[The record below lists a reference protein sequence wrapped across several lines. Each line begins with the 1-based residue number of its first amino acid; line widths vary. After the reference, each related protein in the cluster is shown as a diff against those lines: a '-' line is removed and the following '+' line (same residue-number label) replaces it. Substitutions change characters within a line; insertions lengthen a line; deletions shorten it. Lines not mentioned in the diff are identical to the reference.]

1 MPACSLAATQRLL
14 RSTGKKPSADGKTG
28 LGLEG
33 RHRKTLTEKGR
44 HVKRNLFISVLAVL
58 LAGAFPGCKPP
69 PGKEMKIGL
78 ITPLSGDVKTFGES
92 VKNAFEIAVEEA
104 NAKGGVVGMKI
115 ATFIVD
121 DRNDPTE
128 ASNAANLL
136 INQHG
141 VKAIVGSVTSKT
153 TIPVSDLAQR
163 YRIPTITGTATNP
176 KVTVADGKRKDYM
189 FRSCYTDSFQGTVMA
204 KFSRDTLQAATTAI
218 LYDASNDYSKGIA
231 EVFRDSFARMGGEVV
246 AYESYGKDDVD
257 FSALLT
263 KVKVAKP
270 DVLFLPD
277 YYNKVGLIAKQAKEK
292 ELKAKLVGPD
302 GWDSPELVKVAGE
315 AIEGGYFSNHYS
327 PEDTRPEVVNWV
339 KKYREKFG
347 QTPDSLGTLVYDATN
362 MLLEAIREADSDDP
376 GKIRDALASLKGFE
390 GVTGKF
396 TMDENGDPIKS
407 AVIIQIRDG
416 KQKFLQVVN
425 P

>member
-1 MPACSLAATQRLL
+1 MKRKLPLLVLAAFLAGGGAGCT
-14 RSTGKKPSADGKTG
+14 SPSA
-28 LGLEG
+28 
-33 RHRKTLTEKGR
+33 
-44 HVKRNLFISVLAVL
+44 
-58 LAGAFPGCKPP
+58 
-69 PGKEMKIGL
+69 KEIKIGL

-92 VKNAFEIAVEEA
+92 VRNAFEIAVEEA
-104 NAKGGVVGMKI
+104 NAEGGVAGKRIVPV
-115 ATFIVD
+115 IVD

-153 TIPVSDLAQR
+153 TIPVSDISQSS
-163 YRIPTITGTATNP
+163 RIPTITPTATNP
-176 KVTVADGKRKDYM
+176 KVTVADGKRKDYV
-189 FRSCYTDSFQGTVMA
+189 FRACYTDSFQGTVMA
-204 KFSRDTLQAATTAI
+204 KFARKTLDARTAAV

-231 EVFRDSFARMGGEVV
+231 GVFRDAFVRRGGTVT

-257 FSALLT
+257 FSAVIT
-263 KVKVAKP
+263 KIKLSSP

-277 YYNKVGLIAKQAKEK
+277 YYNKVGLIAKEAREK
-292 ELKAKLVGPD
+292 GMEAQLIGPD

-327 PEDTRPEVVNWV
+327 PKDTRPEVVNWV

-347 QTPDSLGTLVYDATN
+347 QTPDALGTLTYDATN
-362 MLLEAIREADSDDP
+362 MLLEAIRTSASDDP
-376 GKIRDALASLKGFE
+376 GKIRDALGSLRGFE
-390 GVTGKF
+390 GVTGKL
-396 TMDENGDPIKS
+396 TMDEKGNPVKS

-416 KQKFLQVVN
+416 NQKFLKVVN

>member
-1 MPACSLAATQRLL
+1 MR
-14 RSTGKKPSADGKTG
+14 
-28 LGLEG
+28 
-33 RHRKTLTEKGR
+33 
-44 HVKRNLFISVLAVL
+44 RNLSLLALAVL
-58 LAGAFPGCKPP
+58 LAGLFPSCKSPP
-69 PGKEMKIGL
+69 AKEIKIGL

-104 NAKGGVVGMKI
+104 NAKGGVAGLTI
-115 ATFIVD
+115 ATVIVD
-121 DRNDPTE
+121 DKNDPTE

-136 INQHG
+136 INQHQ

-153 TIPVSDLAQR
+153 TIPVSDLAQSS
-163 YRIPTITGTATNP
+163 RIPTITGTATNP

-189 FRSCYTDSFQGTVMA
+189 FRACYTDSFQGTVMA
-204 KFSRDTLQAATTAI
+204 KFARESLRAGKAAV

-231 EVFRDSFARMGGEVV
+231 EVFRDAFRRMEGNVT

-263 KVKVAKP
+263 KVKATKP

-277 YYNKVGLIAKQAKEK
+277 YYNKVGLIAKQAKESG
-292 ELKAKLVGPD
+292 LKATLIGPD
-302 GWDSPELVKVAGE
+302 GWDSPELVKVAGD

-339 KKYREKFG
+339 KKYKEKFR
-347 QTPDSLGTLVYDATN
+347 QTPDALGTLAYDATN
-362 MLLEAIREADSDDP
+362 MLLEAIRKANSADP
-376 GKIRDALASLKGFE
+376 GKIRDALASLSGFE

-396 TMDENGDPIKS
+396 TMDEHGDPIKS
-407 AVIIQIRDG
+407 AVIIQIKDG

>member
-1 MPACSLAATQRLL
+1 MR
-14 RSTGKKPSADGKTG
+14 
-28 LGLEG
+28 
-33 RHRKTLTEKGR
+33 
-44 HVKRNLFISVLAVL
+44 RNLVLVVVAVFCL
-58 LAGAFPGCKPP
+58 GFVPGCKPP

-104 NAKGGVVGMKI
+104 NAKGGVGGMTI
-115 ATFIVD
+115 ATVIVD

-136 INQHG
+136 INQHR

-153 TIPVSDLAQR
+153 TIPVSDLAQSS
-163 YRIPTITGTATNP
+163 RIPTITGTATNP

-204 KFSRDTLQAATTAI
+204 KFAREALRASAAAV
-218 LYDASNDYSKGIA
+218 LYDTSNDYSKGIA
-231 EVFRDSFARMGGEVV
+231 EVFRDAFTRMEGNVT

-263 KVKVAKP
+263 KVKASNP

-277 YYNKVGLIAKQAKEK
+277 YYNKVGLIAKQAREK
-292 ELKAKLVGPD
+292 GLTATLIGPD
-302 GWDSPELVKVAGE
+302 GWDSPELVKVGGE

-339 KKYREKFG
+339 RKYREKFQ
-347 QTPDSLGTLVYDATN
+347 QTPDALGTLTYDATN
-362 MLLEAIREADSDDP
+362 MLLEAIRRANSDDP
-376 GKIRDALASLKGFE
+376 GKIRDALASLRGFE

>member
-1 MPACSLAATQRLL
+1 VRRRLSLLA
-14 RSTGKKPSADGKTG
+14 
-28 LGLEG
+28 
-33 RHRKTLTEKGR
+33 
-44 HVKRNLFISVLAVL
+44 IAVL
-58 LAGAFPGCKPP
+58 LAGFSPGCKPP
-69 PGKEMKIGL
+69 PAKEIKIGL

-92 VKNAFEIAVEEA
+92 VRNAFEIAVEEA
-104 NAKGGVVGMKI
+104 NAKGGVSGRKI
-115 ATFIVD
+115 TTFIVD
-121 DRNDPTE
+121 DKNDPTE

-136 INQHG
+136 INQDG
-141 VKAIVGSVTSKT
+141 VQAIVGSVTSKT
-153 TIPVSDLAQR
+153 TIPVSDLAQSS
-163 YRIPTITGTATNP
+163 RIPTITGTATNP

-189 FRSCYTDSFQGTVMA
+189 FRACYTDSFQGTVMA
-204 KFSRDTLQAATTAI
+204 KFARDTLRAANAAV

-231 EVFRDSFARMGGEVV
+231 EVFRDAFLRMGGKVI

-263 KVKVAKP
+263 KVKATKP

-277 YYNKVGLIAKQAKEK
+277 YYNKVGLIAKQVKETG
-292 ELKAKLVGPD
+292 LKVTLIGPD
-302 GWDSPELVKVAGE
+302 GWDSPELVKVAGD

-339 KKYREKFG
+339 KKYKEKFQ
-347 QTPDSLGTLVYDATN
+347 QTPDALGTLAYDATN
-362 MLLEAIREADSDDP
+362 MLLEAIRKADSGDP
-376 GKIRDALASLKGFE
+376 GKIRDALASLSGFT

-396 TMDENGDPIKS
+396 TMDKNGDPIKS
-407 AVIIQIRDG
+407 AVIIRIQGG